1 MIRNLL
7 DSLMSSLRIYRMDP
21 EGPVGWELAAYRA
34 GIDPLTEAMEQLEG
48 DLFVETAGDQRLAK
62 WERLLGFP
70 LRQNLPDAQNR
81 RRRIISS
88 LSLDEGSFTMEG
100 ILTALLAAGMDAW
113 VEEDFANHRLLVHNK
128 GLIGDFGTIQQVID
142 SAKAVLPAH
151 LEAEF
156 DLGGVNWT
164 QWEQLYASWSVFDQS
179 GKTFGE
185 MDVEG
190 ILQPVTLPEQ
200 EEEQHGEQQQ
210 NNQSEPFPMGQRR
223 LPQDG

>member
-1 MIRNLL
+1 
-7 DSLMSSLRIYRMDP
+7 
-21 EGPVGWELAAYRA
+21 
-34 GIDPLTEAMEQLEG
+34 
-48 DLFVETAGDQRLAK
+48 
-62 WERLLGFP
+62 
-70 LRQNLPDAQNR
+70 
-81 RRRIISS
+81 
-88 LSLDEGSFTMEG
+88 MEG